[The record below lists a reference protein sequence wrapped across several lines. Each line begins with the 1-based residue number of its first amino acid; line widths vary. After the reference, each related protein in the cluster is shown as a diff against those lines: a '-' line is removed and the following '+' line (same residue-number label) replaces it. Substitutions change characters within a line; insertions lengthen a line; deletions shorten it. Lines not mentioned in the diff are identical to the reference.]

1 MMWISFAWTTQEL
14 LEGKKTVTRRM
25 WMPKH
30 AAKFHEGDLVNAWS
44 KNPRC
49 RGAKCV
55 AVIRLTK
62 VYKERLGDMPES
74 DVAAEGGRWPSKKA
88 FIEGMSGVPGG
99 VPDMVVWVI
108 RFKLEKVLDYG
119 KEFRY

>member
-14 LEGKKTVTRRM
+14 LKGKKTVTRRT
-25 WMPKH
+25 WLSGH
-30 AAKFHEGDLVNAWS
+30 ARKFHAGDLVNAYS

-49 RGAKCV
+49 RGAKRV

-62 VYKERLGDMPES
+62 IYRERLGDMPES
-74 DVAAEGGRWPSKKA
+74 DVAAEGGRWPDKAA
-88 FIEGMSGVPGG
+88 FIEAQGG
-99 VPDMVVWVI
+99 DPNLVVWVLN
-108 RFKLEKVLDYG
+108 FELVEVLDYG